1 MAWSL
6 YRGWLWHFFWVRQV
20 LGILNFRF
28 QRLKRNEDRFNWNS
42 TSFFLFLLVIH
53 RWNNNM
59 IHMLFM
65 HWKDENTICSHI
77 LFNQFIDG
85 FTNGLSIRM
94 IFFVPTADS
103 KSFEG
108 EALNTENEA
117 SLELSLKHLPEG
129 TSCRNA
135 VHIWFVYLVFSFSIF
150 FFESATRA

>member
-1 MAWSL
+1 
-6 YRGWLWHFFWVRQV
+6 
-20 LGILNFRF
+20 
-28 QRLKRNEDRFNWNS
+28 
-42 TSFFLFLLVIH
+42 
-53 RWNNNM
+53 
-59 IHMLFM
+59 MLFM

-135 VHIWFVYLVFSFSIF
+135 VHIWFVCIVFSFSIF
-150 FFESATRA
+150 FFSQQQELNLQKVLMFCLKMSNSF